1 MRTTP
6 LILAAALVA
15 GAGCKKEDKT
25 PPTEPDPS
33 AKTVTA
39 PPEDDD
45 TEPGEGV
52 RGQNEMKNCPSAVE
66 GAKTVVDKTD
76 EAVVVTVTAEGDEA
90 AGQIRARARHLA
102 GIDDPGEGEIRHTGE
117 GTGGANMG
125 KCPIA
130 LRDAKA
136 SVEEIEGGVKVTVT
150 PKDVGELAELA
161 ELATERAE
169 AFRASGSGGGAG
181 LGGGT
186 QGPGGPEGHGSG
198 TGGGQGF
205 VKGGKGDGSGAG
217 DGSGGGQDAKDKAQA
232 KDKAKKPPP
241 ADDDDGGW

>member
-25 PPTEPDPS
+25 PPTEPEPS
-33 AKTVTA
+33 GKTVTA
-39 PPEDDD
+39 PPEDD
-45 TEPGEGV
+45 TPGEGV
-52 RGQNEMKNCPSAVE
+52 RGQNEMKNCPSAVA
-66 GAKTVVDKTD
+66 GARTVVEQT
-76 EAVVVTVTAEGDEA
+76 EAAVVVTVTAEGEEA
-90 AGQIRARARHLA
+90 TGQIRARARHLA

-130 LRDAKA
+130 LRDASA
-136 SVEEIEGGVKVTVT
+136 SVEEIEGGVKVTLT
-150 PKDVGELAELA
+150 PKNDAELGELH
-161 ELATERAE
+161 ELATERAQ
-169 AFRASGSGGGAG
+169 AIRGSGAGGGAAM
-181 LGGGT
+181 GGGT

-198 TGGGQGF
+198 TGGGRGF

-217 DGSGGGQDAKDKAQA
+217 DGSGGGQDKDKAQA
-232 KDKAKKPPP
+232 KD
-241 ADDDDGGW
+241 DDDDGGW